1 MPQRRDPSDVKRKTF
16 LQNKSK
22 IEELP
27 VKEIIKLTSL
37 DGSSDSGVLDVLE
50 KTDTEDNDK
59 HQ

>member
-22 IEELP
+22 IEELT

-37 DGSSDSGVLDVLE
+37 DGASDSGVLDVLE

>member
-22 IEELP
+22 IEELT

-37 DGSSDSGVLDVLE
+37 DGSSDSGVLDVLV
-50 KTDTEDNDK
+50 KTDTEYNDK